1 MILTCM
7 IIDDEPLAIRLLEEY
22 VNKTPYLKLIASLD
36 NPIEAVEAYT
46 QSPVDLV
53 FLDIQMPELS
63 GLELSRVIQG
73 KTRIIFTTAFKQYA
87 FESYELNAID
97 YLLKPISF
105 QAFLKASNKAL
116 QWFELIRKEKEEVVS
131 PPSAPVP
138 QTENSKSLFVKTDY
152 KLVRVDMDKIL
163 YISSLKDYVQFYIEG
178 EVRSI
183 ISLMTM
189 KAVEDMLPPDRF
201 IRVHRSYIISLD
213 KIKAIENNRIIIG
226 KEYIPISDAYKE
238 KFNSFLA
245 NYSIIKK

>member
-7 IIDDEPLAIRLLEEY
+7 IIDDEPLAIGLLEEY
-22 VNKTPYLKLIASLD
+22 VRKTPYLNLIASFD

-63 GLELSRVIQG
+63 GLELSRVIQP

-87 FESYELNAID
+87 FDSYELNAID

-105 QAFLKASNKAL
+105 QVFLKASNKAL
-116 QWFELIRKEKEEVVS
+116 QWFELTKKEKEENLS
-131 PPSAPVP
+131 SSAPVQQ
-138 QTENSKSLFVKTDY
+138 QTESSKSLFVKTDY
-152 KLVRVDMDKIL
+152 KLVRIDMDKIL

-189 KAVEDMLPPDRF
+189 KTVEELLPSDRF
-201 IRVHRSYIISLD
+201 IRVHRSYIVSLD
-213 KIKAIENNRIIIG
+213 KIKSIENNRIIIG
-226 KEYIPISDAYKE
+226 KEYIPISEAYKD
-238 KFNSFLA
+238 KFNAFLS
-245 NYSIIKK
+245 NYTIVKK